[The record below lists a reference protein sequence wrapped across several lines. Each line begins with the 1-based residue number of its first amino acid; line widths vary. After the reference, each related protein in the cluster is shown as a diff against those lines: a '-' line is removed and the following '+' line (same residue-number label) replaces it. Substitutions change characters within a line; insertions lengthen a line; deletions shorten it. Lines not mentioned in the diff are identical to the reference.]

1 MGRPVKLMSRL
12 MGPGKIEPHDLTG
25 FPLPFFDSLTGP
37 RFLIGPQILYLANF
51 GASRP
56 RSITRLAHMPFGSEP
71 AVVAP
76 SATPAPSDGQA
87 AAAGAPSGSPGNRAS
102 SPPATS
108 KVLFRRINCGFL
120 T

>member
-1 MGRPVKLMSRL
+1 MV
-12 MGPGKIEPHDLTG
+12 
-25 FPLPFFDSLTGP
+25 FPFLLFDSLTGP

-76 SATPAPSDGQA
+76 PATPAPSDPVAAQVIGPRPFPHTPVAGRLMATPLWGEQRLGLWWRPCRLCLSHQA
-87 AAAGAPSGSPGNRAS
+87 RLVEPY
-102 SPPATS
+102 
-108 KVLFRRINCGFL
+108 LM
-120 T
+120 